1 MTSEVTWP
9 VFEAPLTRRVPVAER
24 TMAFSFARQADWG
37 YRAGQFIDIT
47 LHDPPETDAEGD
59 TRGFS
64 ISSAPCEDVIT
75 ITTRLRETAF
85 KRSLQQ
91 VPLGTPAKLEGPFG
105 DLRLHHAK
113 RPAVVLTGGIGITP
127 FRSILVEAIRSGDG
141 LAYPV
146 TILCANHRPGDAPYL
161 AEIQALAAAEPQL
174 TVVPTMTA
182 LAQGEGSWSGERGRI
197 DAAMLARHV
206 PSSPAPIYYVTG
218 PVGMVQGLRA
228 MLVAA
233 EVEEDDIRTEEFTG
247 Y

>member
-9 VFEAPLTRRVPVAER
+9 VFEAPLKRRVLVAER
-24 TMAFSFARQADWG
+24 TMAFSFARPADWD

-85 KRSLQQ
+85 KRSLQE
-91 VPLGTPAKLEGPFG
+91 VPLGTQAKLEGPFG

-127 FRSILVEAIRSGDG
+127 FRSILVEAIRGGGG
-141 LAYPV
+141 LSYPV
-146 TILCANHRPGDAPYL
+146 TLLWANHQPADAPYL
-161 AEIQALAAAEPQL
+161 DEMRALAAAEPQL

-182 LAQGEGSWSGERGRI
+182 LATGEGSWSGERGRI
-197 DAAMLARHV
+197 DATMLARHA

-218 PVGMVQGLRA
+218 PVRMVQGLRA
-228 MLVAA
+228 MLVA
-233 EVEEDDIRTEEFTG
+233 VDVDEDDIRTEEFTG